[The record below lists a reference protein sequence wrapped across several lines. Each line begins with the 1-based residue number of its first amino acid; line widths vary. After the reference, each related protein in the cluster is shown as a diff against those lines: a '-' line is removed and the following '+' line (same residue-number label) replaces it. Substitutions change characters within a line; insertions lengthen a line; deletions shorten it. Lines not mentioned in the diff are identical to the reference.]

1 MNENLVYVGAGG
13 AICAVDKSTGGTVW
27 KFKFPSKGLAADSFV
42 NLLVEA
48 DVLYAHAYGEFH
60 CIKAAT
66 GELLWTN
73 PLSGLGYGIGSIAVP
88 GKSTAAVLK
97 AEQNAINAAQESSTT
112 VIS

>member
-13 AICAVDKSTGGTVW
+13 AVSAIDKSTGGTVW
-27 KFKFPSKGLAADSFV
+27 KFKFPSKGLGADGFV

-48 DVLYAHAYGEFH
+48 DVLYAHTRGELH

-73 PLSGLGYGIGSIAVP
+73 PLSGMGYGIGSIAVHE
-88 GKSTAAVLK
+88 KSTAVVLK
-97 AEQNAINAAQESSTT
+97 AQQNATGAVQISSTT
-112 VIS
+112 PIS